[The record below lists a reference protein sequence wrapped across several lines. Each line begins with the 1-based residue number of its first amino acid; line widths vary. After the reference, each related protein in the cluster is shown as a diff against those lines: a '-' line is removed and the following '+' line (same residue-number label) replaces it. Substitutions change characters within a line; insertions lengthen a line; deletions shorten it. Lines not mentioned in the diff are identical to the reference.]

1 MEKSDY
7 TLLGHLIIKQ
17 FGLEDENVDLIS
29 KWMANY
35 IAQKMKTAEK
45 TVGKEKAEAEEN
57 CFNAILALWDRREAW
72 CGKGNPYEDL
82 EPIINTIKK
91 LNPENRD
98 YFYWNNDNKCV
109 AMSSEVQQVL
119 DIIKSI
125 DKAAR
130 VCLEYLFKYA
140 LEMTVDE
147 EMKEWIKAA
156 DKFSDEDAEDV
167 SLLRRFMRK
176 SSSDTVSLQ
185 EKIEKR
191 IFILEEFQKKSAEL
205 LVLYKEKLERES
217 GEIIN

>member
-1 MEKSDY
+1 
-7 TLLGHLIIKQ
+7 
-17 FGLEDENVDLIS
+17 
-29 KWMANY
+29 
-35 IAQKMKTAEK
+35 
-45 TVGKEKAEAEEN
+45 
-57 CFNAILALWDRREAW
+57 
-72 CGKGNPYEDL
+72 
-82 EPIINTIKK
+82 
-91 LNPENRD
+91 
-98 YFYWNNDNKCV
+98 
-109 AMSSEVQQVL
+109 MSSEVQQVL

>member
-17 FGLEDENVDLIS
+17 FGMEDENVDLIS

-45 TVGKEKAEAEEN
+45 TVGKEKTEAEEN

-72 CGKGNPYEDL
+72 CGRGNPYEDL
-82 EPIINTIKK
+82 EPIINTIKR

-98 YFYWNNDNKCV
+98 YFYWNNDNKCA
-109 AMSSEVQQVL
+109 AMNSEVQQVL
-119 DIIKSI
+119 DIIKSV

-140 LEMTVDE
+140 LEIAVDE

-176 SSSDTVSLQ
+176 SGSDMTDLQ
-185 EKIEKR
+185 EKVEKR
-191 IFILEEFQKKSAEL
+191 ILILEEFQDKSMEL
-205 LVLYKEKLERES
+205 LELYREKIKKNEELK
-217 GEIIN
+217 N